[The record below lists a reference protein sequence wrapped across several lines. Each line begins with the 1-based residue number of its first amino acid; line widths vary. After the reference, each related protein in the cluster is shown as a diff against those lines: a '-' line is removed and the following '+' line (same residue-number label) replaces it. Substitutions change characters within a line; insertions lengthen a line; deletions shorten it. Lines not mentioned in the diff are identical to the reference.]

1 MKPQVK
7 PLAYWHRKLIFV
19 LLLLAFLFSLPAFM
33 FYATGYRYDFFSLS
47 PSITAT
53 GGLYIAAEA
62 PNSTIFVDEAEV
74 LNARVFRNASYIQGL
89 VPNPHRV
96 HVQAPGLHT
105 WVKNL
110 TVYPYIVTEA
120 ESFNMPLV
128 PQVRP
133 ITAYQ
138 TTDGEAVFLGS
149 TTTPAVFALASS
161 TIELVATSSV
171 ATTTYR
177 ANAEYTLLNDLFAE
191 KASTTIARNKLK
203 ESKEVFTFS
212 TTTPTKDVETVV
224 ATTTVISNNIA
235 LYEVDGA
242 LYAGALGEGRQ
253 VPHYFCIS
261 QVEIEAALNLESEL
275 IPEEGELFFEDTL
288 TELRNNTRE
297 CRESIK
303 MDTLGQSLVDFTFFP
318 NTEDLVLMQ
327 LQNGLYVIEIDD
339 RGWQN
344 AQLLYPG
351 INLSFVV
358 NGGNIFV
365 KDGTLL
371 FEVITELPVL

>member
-7 PLAYWHRKLIFV
+7 PLAYWHRKLIFI
-19 LLLLAFLFSLPAFM
+19 LLLLAFLLSLPAFM

-62 PNSTIFVDEAEV
+62 PNSSIFVDEAEV

-89 VPNPHRV
+89 VPNPYRV
-96 HVQAPGLHT
+96 HVQSPGLHT

-133 ITAYQ
+133 VTAYQ
-138 TTDGEAVFLGS
+138 TIEGEAVFMGS
-149 TTTPAVFALASS
+149 SSTPAVLSLASS
-161 TIELVATSSV
+161 TLDFMATTSTATSS
-171 ATTTYR
+171 YR
-177 ANAEYTLLNDLFAE
+177 SNAEFILLTELFAE
-191 KASTTIARNKLK
+191 KASTTLALSKQN
-203 ESKEVFTFS
+203 ESKEAFSFS
-212 TTTPTKDVETVV
+212 TTTVADEEEVV
-224 ATTTVISNNIA
+224 MATTTVVSNNIA
-235 LYEVDGA
+235 LYESEGA
-242 LYAGALGEGRQ
+242 LYAVALGVGRQ
-253 VPHYFCIS
+253 VPHYFCTS
-261 QVEIEAALNLESEL
+261 QVEIDAALNLEKTL
-275 IPEEGELFFEDTL
+275 VPEEGTLFFENTL

-297 CRESIK
+297 CRSSIK
-303 MDTLGQSLVDFTFFP
+303 MDIQGQTLVDFTFFP

-327 LQNGLYVIEIDD
+327 LERGIYVVEIDD

-344 AQLLYPG
+344 AQILYPG
-351 INLSFVV
+351 TNLSFVV
-358 NGGNIFV
+358 NGGSIFV
-365 KDGTLL
+365 KDGEL
-371 FEVITELPVL
+371 FLEVITELPIL

>member
-7 PLAYWHRKLIFV
+7 PLAYWHRKLIFI

-62 PNSTIFVDEAEV
+62 PNSTIFVDESEV
-74 LNARVFRNASYIQGL
+74 LNARVFRNASYIQSL

-138 TTDGEAVFLGS
+138 TVAGEAVFLGS
-149 TTTPAVFALASS
+149 TTTPAVFSLASS
-161 TIELVATSSV
+161 TIELIATSST
-171 ATTTYR
+171 ATSTYR
-177 ANAEYTLLNDLFAE
+177 QNAEYTLLRDLFTE
-191 KASTTIARNKLK
+191 KASTSIARNKLK
-203 ESKEVFTFS
+203 EAKDAFTFS
-212 TTTPTKDVETVV
+212 SSTLIEEESEV

-235 LYEVDGA
+235 LYEIDGA

-275 IPEEGELFFEDTL
+275 IPQEGELFFEDTL

-297 CRESIK
+297 CRENIK

-358 NGGNIFV
+358 NGGSIFI
-365 KDGTLL
+365 KDGALL